1 MKTEIKGVH
10 LEITERIESYVA
22 KKLTRLDFAK
32 DTLTDFLLTL
42 VKDKSLFKIEV
53 TLNFRWGH
61 SDHVEVTN
69 YDLDKGIDALFDKL
83 EEKIKREKSK
93 VQEHHRKEPA
103 AISKEEET

>member
-10 LEITERIESYVA
+10 LEITERIESYVE
-22 KKLTRLDFAK
+22 KKLPRMDFAK
-32 DTLTDFLLTL
+32 DTITDFLLTL
-42 VKDKSLFKIEV
+42 VKDKSLFKIAA

-61 SDHVEVTN
+61 SDHVEVQN
-69 YDLDKGIDALFDKL
+69 YDLNEGIDILFDKL

-103 AISKEEET
+103 AAVKEQEE